1 MEERPTKYLKM
12 SESPSI
18 PGRPIVG
25 GPNCPTHKLS
35 NLLDLILKPLAFQ
48 VKSYVKDSFHFLE
61 MLPKSIDFDSTF
73 VTFDV
78 TSLYTNIPKE
88 LGLEALSF
96 WIDRFPESLI
106 ESRFTKE
113 FVIAGFEI
121 VLTLNYFMFDGKWY
135 LQIKGVTMGTKAAV
149 ILAILTVG
157 FLEIKLYTIL
167 PNYFSTEYTKYI
179 IEHWKRFIDN
189 CLITWKKNE
198 NLDLFEEILN
208 NLHPSIK
215 FTKDTDDDRIPF
227 LDLLVIKTAEGKI
240 ETDIFYKKTNAHR
253 YLCFE
258 SAHPRKIKRNIPFT
272 LAQRITRIVSNP
284 DRREQRFKEL
294 TEFFKECHY
303 PDELIKNCIERAKAP
318 FTNSNELTGS
328 EEDTLVFVSTYIPN
342 LSFDENYIRKRTE
355 GVQTKRLKQAF
366 NNTNSR

>member
-1 MEERPTKYLKM
+1 MEERPTKCLKM
-12 SESPSI
+12 SEPLSI

-35 NLLDLILKPLAFQ
+35 NLLGLMLKPLAFQ
-48 VKSYVKDSFHFLE
+48 VKSYIKDSFHFLE

-96 WIDRFPESLI
+96 WIDRFPESLT
-106 ESRFTKE
+106 ESWFTKE
-113 FVIAGFEI
+113 FVIAGFET
-121 VLTLNYFMFDGKWY
+121 VLTFNYFMFDGKGY

-149 ILAILTVG
+149 ILALPTVG
-157 FLEIKLYTIL
+157 YLEIKLYTIL

-179 IEHWKRFIDN
+179 IEHWKRFIDD
-189 CLITWKKNE
+189 CFITWKKDE

-215 FTKDTDDDRIPF
+215 FTKGTDDDRIPF

-240 ETDIFYKKTNAHR
+240 TNIFYKKTNAHR

-258 SAHPRKIKRNIPFT
+258 SAHPRKIKRNIRFT
-272 LAQRITRIVSNP
+272 LAQGITRIVSNP
-284 DRREQRFKEL
+284 DRRE
-294 TEFFKECHY
+294 
-303 PDELIKNCIERAKAP
+303 
-318 FTNSNELTGS
+318 
-328 EEDTLVFVSTYIPN
+328 
-342 LSFDENYIRKRTE
+342 
-355 GVQTKRLKQAF
+355 
-366 NNTNSR
+366 